1 MNRLR
6 YARQIKLRACPI
18 CGLVCEPPLTNSAT
32 PRCPRC
38 QTRLHYRR
46 PGAIQRAWALLIAAM
61 IFYIPANVLP
71 VMYTSFFGQGGDST
85 IMFGVIDFWRSGS
98 YGIAL
103 LIFTASVII
112 PCMKF
117 LALGLLLIIAQR
129 RSAWAMAERT
139 SLYRFTEFIGY
150 WSMLDVVVVASVSA
164 LVHFQAL
171 SEAEPRSGILFFGLV
186 VVLTMLSAMSYD
198 PRLIWEDDDK

>member
-1 MNRLR
+1 MNRPR
-6 YARQIKLRACPI
+6 YARRIKLRACPL
-18 CGLVCEPPLTNSAT
+18 CGLVCETAQADNTT

-38 QTRLHYRR
+38 HTRLYYRR
-46 PGAIQRAWALLIAAM
+46 PGGVQRAWALLIAAM

-71 VMYTSFFGQGGDST
+71 VMYTRFFGQGSDST
-85 IMFGVIDFWRSGS
+85 IMSGVIDFWRSGS

-103 LIFTASVII
+103 LIFTASVLI
-112 PCMKF
+112 PCIKF
-117 LALGLLLIIAQR
+117 LALGLLLITAQR

-139 SLYRFTEFIGY
+139 SLYRLTEFIGY
-150 WSMLDVVVVASVSA
+150 WSMLDVVVVAAVSA
-164 LVHFQAL
+164 LVRFQAL

-198 PRLIWEDDDK
+198 PRLIWQGDDK